1 MYVMFSV
8 LSSDMVNYDQNFLL
22 EIEANEKLFSL
33 ITTME
38 KYLKRPNLSETSTS
52 RIGDETKSF
61 F

>member
-33 ITTME
+33 VTTME
-38 KYLKRPNLSETSTS
+38 EYLKRTNLSETSAS
-52 RIGDETKSF
+52 RIGDEKTPF